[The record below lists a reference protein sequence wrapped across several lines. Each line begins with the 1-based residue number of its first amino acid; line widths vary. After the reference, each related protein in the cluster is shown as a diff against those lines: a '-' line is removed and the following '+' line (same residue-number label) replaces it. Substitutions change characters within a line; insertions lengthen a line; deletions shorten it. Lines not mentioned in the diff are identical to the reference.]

1 MLTEHSSCS
10 KVIRHLDG
18 SPGLVVM
25 GGDSCSRGRGFKSQ
39 HHILYGHF
47 LTFICCKNCNV
58 CLKNAKINEKEAVDG
73 PFLKKVY
80 DA

>member
-1 MLTEHSSCS
+1 M
-10 KVIRHLDG
+10 
-18 SPGLVVM
+18 VM

-39 HHILYGHF
+39 HHILHGHF

-73 PFLKKVY
+73 PFFKKGIRRLGTLTAPQPSVKHN
-80 DA
+80 D